1 MRDTAGPV
9 ASGRAFQIASLS
21 RLAESDTEETF
32 LGNYTS
38 KVVILARGL
47 GTRMRKEDESAQL
60 AGDQAAAASLGI
72 KAMIPIGRPFLDY
85 VLTEVADAGFTDVCL
100 VIGPEH
106 RPVRD
111 YYQREMVPSRIRIHF
126 AEQERALGTANAV
139 LSAERFAGGDTFVVL
154 NSDNY
159 YPSAVLDELHR
170 MREPGIAGFDRE
182 TLVRSG
188 NVSAEG
194 TSRFGALD
202 IDEAGYL
209 RRILP
214 APNEAMLGAGGPIY
228 SSMNCFL
235 FTSEIFIAC
244 REVPLSTRGEYELP
258 QAVHWAMD
266 KHGMR
271 FRVVKISA
279 PVLDLS
285 TRADIARVA
294 EHLKGVAVNL

>member
-1 MRDTAGPV
+1 MNRDT
-9 ASGRAFQIASLS
+9 L
-21 RLAESDTEETF
+21 TT
-32 LGNYTS
+32 

-47 GTRMRKEDESAQL
+47 GTRMRQADDKARLE
-60 AGDQAAAASLGI
+60 GHQAAVAARGI

-106 RPVRD
+106 QAVRD
-111 YYQREMVPSRIRIHF
+111 HYAREMVPSRVRVRF
-126 AEQERALGTANAV
+126 AVQERALGTANAV
-139 LSAERFAGGDTFVVL
+139 LSAEEFAAGDTFVVL

-159 YPSAVLDELHR
+159 YPSVALEELHR
-170 MREPGIAGFDRE
+170 LREPAIAGFDRE
-182 TLVRSG
+182 TMIRSG
-188 NVSAEG
+188 NISAER

-202 IDEAGYL
+202 VDEGGYL
-209 RRILP
+209 RRILV
-214 APNEAMLGAGGPIY
+214 APNEEMLRAGAPIY

-235 FTSEIFIAC
+235 FTPKIFAAC

-258 QAVHWAMD
+258 QAVHWAID
-266 KHGMR
+266 KHHRR
-271 FRVVKISA
+271 FKVVRVSQ

-285 TRADIARVA
+285 TRADIAGVA